1 MILRIGALVWYA
13 LIAVSLLLIAIG
25 NVVPA
30 VWWGLVVTIPL
41 TLLGAWDVS
50 QRDHS
55 VLRNYPLVGH
65 LRFLCEDI
73 GPEMH
78 QYMVESNTQGRPF
91 NRDQR
96 SLMYARAKREPDQ
109 KAFGTEL
116 DVYGSGYTWIN
127 HSVAPRPEPAD
138 PVAELR
144 VMVGGPQCSRR
155 YSASVLNV
163 SGMSFGALGA
173 SAILALNGGAR
184 AGSFAHN
191 TGEGGISRY
200 HREPGGDLIW
210 QVGTGYFGCRTG
222 DGRFDAQMFAD
233 QAQDDQV
240 KMIEIKISQGAKPG
254 HGGILPGAKVTAEIA
269 EARAV
274 GEGAD
279 CISPPY
285 HTAFSTPIELTEF
298 IGSLRELAGGKPIG
312 IKLCIGHF
320 SEFLGLCKAMIETEI
335 LPDFITVDGAEGGT
349 GAAPLEFSDHV
360 GTPLKEGIVLVRNAL
375 VGTGL
380 KDRIQIAA
388 SGKTVSAFEMTSAMA
403 LGADWCNTARGFMF
417 ALGCLQTQRCH
428 TNRCPVGITTQ
439 NARLQR
445 ALVVPEK
452 VERVRN
458 FHRNTVRSLGEVIAA
473 AGLEDT
479 SQLTPGHLRQRTSL
493 WEIKTFNE
501 IYEFVAPGELLE
513 GGDGNPLHRFWQMA
527 SAHSFQ
533 HV

>member
-1 MILRIGALVWYA
+1 MILRIGPLVFYAFIALSVA
-13 LIAVSLLLIAIG
+13 LAVSGTLVSGL
-25 NVVPA
+25 
-30 VWWGLVVTIPL
+30 WWGLVITVPL
-41 TLLGAWDVS
+41 TLLGLWDVS
-50 QRDHS
+50 QRRHS
-55 VLRNYPLVGH
+55 VLRNYPLIGH
-65 LRFLCEDI
+65 LRFLFEDV

-78 QYMVESNTQGRPF
+78 QYMVESNTAGRPF
-91 NRDQR
+91 SRDQR

-116 DVYGSGYTWIN
+116 DVYGSGFTWIN
-127 HSVAPRPEPAD
+127 HSIAPRPEPDD
-138 PVAELR
+138 PGRELR
-144 VMVGGPQCSRR
+144 VMVGGPQCTRP
-155 YSASVLNV
+155 YSASVLNI

-173 SAILALNGGAR
+173 NAVLALNGGAR
-184 AGSFAHN
+184 AGNFAHN

-200 HREPGGDLIW
+200 HREPGGDLVW
-210 QVGTGYFGCRTG
+210 QVGTGYFGCRTS
-222 DGRFDAQMFAD
+222 DGRFDEGMFAD

-240 KMIEIKISQGAKPG
+240 KMVEVKVSQGAKPG
-254 HGGILPGAKVTAEIA
+254 HGGILPAAKVSPEIA
-269 EARAV
+269 QARAIGV
-274 GEGAD
+274 GEA

-298 IGSLRELAGGKPIG
+298 IGKLRDLAGGKPIG

-320 SEFLGLCKAMIETEI
+320 SEFLGVCKAMLETEI

-380 KDRIQIAA
+380 KDRIQVAA
-388 SGKTVSAFEMTSAMA
+388 SGKIVSAFEMTSAMA
-403 LGADWCNTARGFMF
+403 LGADWCNSARGFMF

-452 VERVRN
+452 AERVRY
-458 FHRNTVRSLGEVIAA
+458 FHHNTVRSLGEVIAA
-473 AGLEDT
+473 AGLEHT
-479 SQLTPGHLRQRTSL
+479 SQLRPGHLRQRTSL

-501 IYEFVAPGELLE
+501 LYEFVAPGELLD

-527 SAHSFQ
+527 SARSFQ
-533 HV
+533 HI